1 MGFQV
6 VMRIIPVDEV
16 SVASAVQLWDDELHF
31 ESSVGRLCDL
41 NRHSVSYEYRAVKVK
56 SSKLRK
62 ILSDLVWNVDEDY
75 VIRPT
80 NAKGKTV
87 VRITIQT

>member
-1 MGFQV
+1 M
-6 VMRIIPVDEV
+6 
-16 SVASAVQLWDDELHF
+16 
-31 ESSVGRLCDL
+31 GRLCDL

-62 ILSDLVWNVDEDY
+62 VLSEVVWNVDEDY

-80 NAKGKTV
+80 NAKGMSSV
-87 VRITIQT
+87 VQLVQT